1 MKKRLREVMPHVP
14 LLKLRPEL
22 DEQEKND
29 QESTG
34 VTDSDTYRFNCC
46 FFVKKIFCR
55 KESHNDEIPLVE
67 MN

>member
-1 MKKRLREVMPHVP
+1 MMTKRLREVMPHVP

-34 VTDSDTYRFNCC
+34 VTDSDTCRFNCC
-46 FFVKKIFCR
+46 FFC
-55 KESHNDEIPLVE
+55 
-67 MN
+67 